1 MLMLCNHFC
10 WELQSTPSRA
20 NHNLSHVLH
29 VLNIQWTL
37 MSVWMV
43 NEFRASIG
51 DILVPF
57 RFFHYYQYYIGR
69 DGLWTRMGGKKYI
82 LFPAA
87 SAKHTEQEQE
97 QAEKKEAKIKESR
110 KLININLSH
119 TFNIHLSI

>member
-1 MLMLCNHFC
+1 
-10 WELQSTPSRA
+10 
-20 NHNLSHVLH
+20 
-29 VLNIQWTL
+29 
-37 MSVWMV
+37 
-43 NEFRASIG
+43 
-51 DILVPF
+51 
-57 RFFHYYQYYIGR
+57 
-69 DGLWTRMGGKKYI
+69 MGGKKYI